1 MHSFNIYFNFIFVI
15 LLLHFDSLHGMNI
28 NNTTS
33 QIEQTTKINQFK
45 NTLVKERKRRDFV
58 NFFSD
63 IHRPNIEARDSGT
76 LIIGNSDIYSSIPQ
90 ATWLKLARNQTN
102 RLVEGATD
110 LVLTPVNWLAHITNY
125 WPFYIISAII
135 ILSLITYLY
144 CTFQARLGHLMVN
157 KQFDP
162 TLLTR
167 FLQSHQPAQKASSI

>member
-1 MHSFNIYFNFIFVI
+1 M
-15 LLLHFDSLHGMNI
+15 
-28 NNTTS
+28 
-33 QIEQTTKINQFK
+33 EQTTKIIQFK
-45 NTLVKERKRRDFV
+45 NTLVKERKRRDFF
-58 NFFSD
+58 NIFSD

-162 TLLTR
+162 ALLTR